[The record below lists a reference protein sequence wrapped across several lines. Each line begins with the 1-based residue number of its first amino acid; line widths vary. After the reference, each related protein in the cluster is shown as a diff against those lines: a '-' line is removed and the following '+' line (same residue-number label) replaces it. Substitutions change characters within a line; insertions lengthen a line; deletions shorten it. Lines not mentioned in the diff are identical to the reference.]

1 MRPVT
6 AIGYLYGDEPVTRWS
21 ISGVEQE
28 EVPAN
33 QWRSYVNTADHPEYP
48 SASTAF
54 CAAYAEAW
62 RQYTGMDTIP
72 DYVGPNGEIIH
83 GYGDI
88 RPAGSSMIERGMTPV
103 SGVTL
108 SFDSWTDFEN
118 RCAASR
124 VLSGTHFWPAVEVS
138 IATGNAAG
146 AAAFEYWET
155 LIHDEPPIRKA
166 AQERAP
172 DPLLNGPFWIRR

>member
-1 MRPVT
+1 M
-6 AIGYLYGDEPVTRWS
+6 
-21 ISGVEQE
+21 
-28 EVPAN
+28 
-33 QWRSYVNTADHPEYP
+33 
-48 SASTAF
+48 
-54 CAAYAEAW
+54 
-62 RQYTGMDTIP
+62 
-72 DYVGPNGEIIH
+72 
-83 GYGDI
+83 
-88 RPAGSSMIERGMTPV
+88 
-103 SGVTL
+103 

-155 LIHDEPPIRKA
+155 LIHDEPPIREA

-172 DPLLNGPFWIRR
+172 DPLLNGPFWTRR